1 MPWWGWAIIAFV
13 VLATIK
19 VIVRRRLLKKR
30 EAQKT
35 FTDED

>member
-1 MPWWGWAIIAFV
+1 MPWWGWLIVAYV

-19 VIVRRRLLKKR
+19 IIVRIKRRQKR